1 MPTLRM
7 LAKSHVSKTPD
18 IKESLGVIRGG
29 RVVLEQVLVGLH
41 PLLLCALVSFLVS
54 ISSSGR
60 WGYHPL
66 DEAGFFWRFAFDL
79 TQQFAKYQF
88 REKIKSV
95 IFSILQQRLYSNTIK
110 VDCKGSFDTLIE
122 ECTSPVPS

>member
-1 MPTLRM
+1 MPTVRM
-7 LAKSHVSKTPD
+7 LAKSHVSETPD

-29 RVVLEQVLVGLH
+29 RVVLQQVLVGLH
-41 PLLLCALVSFLVS
+41 PLLHCLLLRALVSFLVS

-66 DEAGFFWRFAFDL
+66 DVTRFFWRFAFDL

-88 REKIKSV
+88 RERKKSV
-95 IFSILQQRLYSNTIK
+95 ILSILQQRL
-110 VDCKGSFDTLIE
+110 C
-122 ECTSPVPS
+122 